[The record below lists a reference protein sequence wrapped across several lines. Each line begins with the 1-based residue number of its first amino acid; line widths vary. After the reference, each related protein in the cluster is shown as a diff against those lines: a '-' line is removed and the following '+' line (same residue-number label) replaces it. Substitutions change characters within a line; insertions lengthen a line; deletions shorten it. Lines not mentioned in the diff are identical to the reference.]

1 MRRLLCI
8 LPGILL
14 LVSVCV
20 THAQESA
27 VVQRPNTPEQE
38 LISLSEQWMAA
49 LERKDRAM
57 LERLMADGFY
67 ISPPGELQKVER
79 SEWLKNAQ
87 EMDWDSLKYHN
98 FKVDIY
104 GDTAVATS
112 RLDFAVTT
120 RSGLP
125 ISTSSPVTD
134 IWVMRNGQWQVA
146 ARHFGM
152 SSLETNL
159 RVAVG
164 FIAGLA
170 LCSVAWLFMRLRR
183 RFAGRRRSA

>member
-1 MRRLLCI
+1 MRRPLYIFL
-8 LPGILL
+8 GFLL
-14 LVSVCV
+14 LVGGCV
-20 THAQESA
+20 TLAQESP
-27 VVQRPNTPEQE
+27 VLQQPITPEQE

-49 LERKDRAM
+49 LERKDRAT

-67 ISPPGELQKVER
+67 ISPPGELEKVER
-79 SEWLKNAQ
+79 GEWLKNAH

-104 GDTAVATS
+104 GDTAAVTS

-120 RSGLP
+120 RWGIP

-134 IWVMRNGQWQVA
+134 IWVRRNGQWQVA

-152 SSLETNL
+152 SSLETKL
-159 RVAVG
+159 RVAAG
-164 FIAGLA
+164 LIAGLA
-170 LCSVAWLFMRLRR
+170 LCSLIWLFMRFRR
-183 RFAGRRRSA
+183 RFTGERKST